1 MLLLIVPEQV
11 RDCLLCLLFILLE
24 LYCSLFWF
32 YPSAFFLLL
41 VLQVLIW
48 KSFFDFT
55 RKCHNLVL
63 AFLIMSTK
71 ISHFSWELLFLVFIH
86 YISGCS
92 MRIGWCCIQPSQ
104 QWFMLH
110 SYLERSRILDL
121 ILEVASLTSVSD
133 AVRVYVYWVGTWCA
147 NTDAHEHGP
156 KRVALWE
163 DPMNPGRWK
172 EEHVSFFFCPSQMLR
187 LYVSTFHFLKQS
199 FL

>member
-1 MLLLIVPEQV
+1 MHVG
-11 RDCLLCLLFILLE
+11 
-24 LYCSLFWF
+24 
-32 YPSAFFLLL
+32 
-41 VLQVLIW
+41 
-48 KSFFDFT
+48 T
-55 RKCHNLVL
+55 
-63 AFLIMSTK
+63 
-71 ISHFSWELLFLVFIH
+71 
-86 YISGCS
+86 
-92 MRIGWCCIQPSQ
+92 WCANTPSQ

-121 ILEVASLTSVSD
+121 ILEVASFTLVSD

-163 DPMNPGRWK
+163 DPMHPGRWK

-187 LYVSTFHFLKQS
+187 LYASTFHFLKQS

>member
-1 MLLLIVPEQV
+1 MHV
-11 RDCLLCLLFILLE
+11 
-24 LYCSLFWF
+24 
-32 YPSAFFLLL
+32 
-41 VLQVLIW
+41 
-48 KSFFDFT
+48 
-55 RKCHNLVL
+55 
-63 AFLIMSTK
+63 
-71 ISHFSWELLFLVFIH
+71 
-86 YISGCS
+86 
-92 MRIGWCCIQPSQ
+92 GWCCIQPSQ

-121 ILEVASLTSVSD
+121 ILEVASFTSVSD
-133 AVRVYVYWVGTWCA
+133 AIRVYVYWVGTWCA

-187 LYVSTFHFLKQS
+187 LYASTFHFLKQS